1 LGGGDE
7 HVSLTLRPYREDRG
21 HVVVTSGPYSYLRHP
36 MYVGI
41 IVLCQ
46 YIPLALGSWR
56 ALLPGTAI
64 AILLVIRAW
73 REDRML
79 RNELARYEEY
89 VQRMRYRLV
98 RGVW

>member
-1 LGGGDE
+1 
-7 HVSLTLRPYREDRG
+7 
-21 HVVVTSGPYSYLRHP
+21 